1 MNWVYLY
8 YLLKTYNLK
17 LNNSTAIP
25 GLNRNNVYHINFID
39 APINSQQKFASI
51 VEQVE
56 KMKENVKKTK
66 ANSEELF
73 NSLMQKA
80 FRGEL

>member
-1 MNWVYLY
+1 MKCRGANYPAVSSKDIKS
-8 YLLKTYNLK
+8 LK
-17 LNNSTAIP
+17 IP
-25 GLNRNNVYHINFID
+25 L
-39 APINSQQKFASI
+39 PPLPLQQKFAKI

-66 ANSEELF
+66 TGSEELF